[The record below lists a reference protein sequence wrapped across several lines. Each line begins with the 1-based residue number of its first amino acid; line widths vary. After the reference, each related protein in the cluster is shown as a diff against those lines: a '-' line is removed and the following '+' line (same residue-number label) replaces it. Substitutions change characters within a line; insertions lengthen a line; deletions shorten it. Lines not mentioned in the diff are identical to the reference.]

1 MGSYEK
7 AQYFNN
13 FLCAAGEANPARA
26 SRWILSIGD

>member
-13 FLCAAGEANPARA
+13 FSHSLLRRIGEEEMR
-26 SRWILSIGD
+26 RGKIVV